1 MIPLIVAEKCRRA
14 GLGEPYRELG
24 EGSVA
29 CGARRGSVVA
39 ERRVGGWCGGVGE
52 ECGGAK

>member
-1 MIPLIVAEKCRRA
+1 MIPLIVAGKWGRA
-14 GLGEPYRELG
+14 GLDELYGELG

-39 ERRVGGWCGGVGE
+39 ERRGWWWVGE
-52 ECGGAK
+52 GVGGAK